1 MLEPT
6 QVKSFIL
13 HPDKLISNAAVEYFS
28 EGCLYDQELM
38 PLLIERMQNTKS
50 LEQLHLFYAE
60 KFPQTN
66 MTLEALFNFLENS
79 TLHINTKFQIF
90 KIISNSDLQLL
101 EAFQHK
107 LNLLPTGY
115 QEQIEHRFQLSSM
128 TTSTLWDQ
136 LRKLCLDATGKY
148 VNEFNYGYGILI
160 IQEMS
165 KRSDLDPAEILSIL
179 NPANESY
186 ELEYGILLA
195 GEKKLHEAIPALVNL
210 LGHEGDL
217 VTKNAVTALVR
228 IGSSDV
234 VSEIVCR
241 FPKES
246 WDFRLFASDV
256 LSRLKQPESEKVILD
271 LLPVE
276 QDPTVATSLAYG
288 LCTLLS
294 VEGIP
299 LVSHQIGQGYD
310 RLVDLEESLYVNCIM
325 NNVHL
330 PELERYKHKIEQ
342 KEREQELLAREQEN
356 AKLGRKLQG
365 VNPTNT
371 NRFGLPSNVPYVAP
385 EKVGRNDPCPCGSG
399 KKYKKCCGA

>member
-1 MLEPT
+1 MLNPA
-6 QVKSFIL
+6 QVKPFIL
-13 HPDKLISNAAVEYFS
+13 HPEKVIANAAIEYFS
-28 EGCLYDQELM
+28 KGCLYDDQELM
-38 PLLIERMQNTKS
+38 PLLFERMQNTKS

-60 KFPQTN
+60 DFLQTN
-66 MTLEALFNFLENS
+66 TTLGTLFNFLETSN
-79 TLHINTKFQIF
+79 LNINTKYHLCN
-90 KIISNSDLQLL
+90 IISNSDLQLL
-101 EAFQHK
+101 EAVRHK
-107 LNLLPTGY
+107 LNLLPLEY
-115 QEQIEHRFQLSSM
+115 QEKIEHRFQLSSI
-128 TTSTLWDQ
+128 TTSALWDQ

-195 GEKKLHEAIPALVNL
+195 GEKKLHGAIPALVDL

-217 VTKNAVTALVR
+217 VTENAVNALVR

-234 VSEIVCR
+234 VREIASR
-241 FPKES
+241 FPKED

-256 LSRLKQPESEKVILD
+256 LGSLKQPESERVILD

-276 QDPTVATSLAYG
+276 QDQTIATSLAHG

-299 LVSHQIGQGYD
+299 LVSHQIEQGD
-310 RLVDLEESLYVNCIM
+310 DILVDLEESLYVNCIM

-342 KEREQELLAREQEN
+342 EEQKFLEREQEFV
-356 AKLGRKLQG
+356 KPGKKSKG
-365 VNPTNT
+365 VNLTNT
-371 NRFGLPSNVPYVAP
+371 NRFGLPSSVPYVAS

>member
-1 MLEPT
+1 MLNPA
-6 QVKSFIL
+6 QVKPFIL
-13 HPDKLISNAAVEYFS
+13 HPEKVIGNAAIEYFS
-28 EGCLYDQELM
+28 KGCLYDDQELM
-38 PLLIERMQNTKS
+38 PLLLERMQNSQS

-60 KFPQTN
+60 NFPQTN
-66 MTLEALFNFLENS
+66 MTLGTLFNFLETAN
-79 TLHINTKFQIF
+79 LHINTKYHLC

-101 EAFQHK
+101 EAVRHK
-107 LNLLPTGY
+107 LTLLPLGY
-115 QEQIEHRFQLSSM
+115 QEKIEHRFQLSSI
-128 TTSTLWDQ
+128 TTSALWDQ
-136 LRKLCLDATGKY
+136 LRKLCLDATGRY
-148 VNEFNYGYGILI
+148 VNEFNYEYGILI

-195 GEKKLHEAIPALVNL
+195 GEKKLHEAIPALVDL

-217 VTKNAVTALVR
+217 VTENAVTALVR

-234 VSEIVCR
+234 VREIACR
-241 FPKES
+241 FPNED

-256 LSRLKQPESEKVILD
+256 LGRLKQPESERAILD

-276 QDPTVATSLAYG
+276 QDQTVATSLAHG

-299 LVSHQIGQGYD
+299 LVSHQIEQGCD
-310 RLVDLEESLYVNCIM
+310 RLVDLEESLYVNCII

-342 KEREQELLAREQEN
+342 QEQEFLEREQQF
-356 AKLGRKLQG
+356 AKPGKKSKG

-371 NRFGLPSNVPYVAP
+371 NQFGLPSSVPCVAS